1 MSIASVHSDGRSCCS
16 TWNYGAFKLSEMWI
30 QVRSTTK
37 IIHPLYPFLKCKYQS
52 QGAMIK
58 IVIVWLWHLL
68 ICHRAE
74 RKNQRDKEKVSLTR
88 FYFNWPILSISC
100 TPRLLTKIF
109 FSHDDNFSDGIRCWC
124 QKLLL
129 LFAHQRFNDK
139 GKIKILLT
147 LIRLNSHC
155 PRALFFHTFIRNIK

>member
-1 MSIASVHSDGRSCCS
+1 M
-16 TWNYGAFKLSEMWI
+16 
-30 QVRSTTK
+30 
-37 IIHPLYPFLKCKYQS
+37 IIINPLYLFFIEYMTFEKYTFCMLHYVLCATSLCLFLYPLYPFLKCKYQS

-74 RKNQRDKEKVSLTR
+74 RKNQRDKEKVSVTR

>member
-1 MSIASVHSDGRSCCS
+1 MS
-16 TWNYGAFKLSEMWI
+16 TWHLKNILFACYIMYFCATSFCLFLY
-30 QVRSTTK
+30 
-37 IIHPLYPFLKCKYQS
+37 PLYPFLKCKYQS